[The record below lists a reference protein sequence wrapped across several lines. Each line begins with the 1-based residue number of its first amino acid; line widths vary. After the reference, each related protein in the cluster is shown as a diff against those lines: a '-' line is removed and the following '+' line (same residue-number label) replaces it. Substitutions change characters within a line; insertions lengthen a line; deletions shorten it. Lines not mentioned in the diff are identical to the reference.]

1 MTDNHNA
8 ITGNQDPT
16 PGNPVPITT
25 QPEPLHLGRAAQAL
39 DAVLAGDLDVETRLA
54 VGAALAVLADVH
66 PPYPPLPEPAQ
77 PMPVVEG
84 IALAVAE
91 LAAAVEHAG
100 SVEEA
105 IRAGLAAR
113 ELRRIGARP

>member
-1 MTDNHNA
+1 MTDNHNPF
-8 ITGNQDPT
+8 TGNAS
-16 PGNPVPITT
+16 PITT
-25 QPEPLHLGRAAQAL
+25 QPEPLRLGRAAQAL

-54 VGAALAVLADVH
+54 VGAALAV
-66 PPYPPLPEPAQ
+66 
-77 PMPVVEG
+77 
-84 IALAVAE
+84 AE
-91 LAAAVEHAG
+91 LAAAVENAG

>member
-1 MTDNHNA
+1 MTDNHNPF
-8 ITGNQDPT
+8 TGNAS
-16 PGNPVPITT
+16 PITT
-25 QPEPLHLGRAAQAL
+25 QPEPLRLGRAAQAL

-77 PMPVVEG
+77 PVPAAEG